1 MKWKDIPGYENLY
14 KISDTT
20 LVKGLSGKKSPKERI
35 IKPYVGSGGYLY
47 VRLYN
52 NDRGQN
58 YLLHRLMF
66 ESFISPCPKG
76 LEICHNDGNPKNNLI
91 ENLRCDTHKN
101 NQKDMVKHGRCN
113 PNPVWLYKTG
123 EESPG
128 AKLNDWKIRVINR
141 LLEDGYL
148 TQKEIADIFGV
159 VPQTISKIKNKE
171 RWKHVL
177 IN

>member
-148 TQKEIADIFGV
+148 TQVEIAKIFKV
-159 VPQTISKIKNKE
+159 LPPAINKIKKNRSWSK
-171 RWKHVL
+171 
-177 IN
+177 